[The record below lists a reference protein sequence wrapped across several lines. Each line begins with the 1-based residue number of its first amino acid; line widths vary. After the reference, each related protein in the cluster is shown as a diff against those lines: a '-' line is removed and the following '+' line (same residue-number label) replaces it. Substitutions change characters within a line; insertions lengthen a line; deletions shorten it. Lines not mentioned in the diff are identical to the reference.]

1 MMAVTHMIHVELNK
15 MQMKFKTSDEV
26 FSPMSIDKG
35 TMAMLTLADIKSH
48 DKVLDLG
55 CGYGVVGIYASKIV
69 EPQNVVMIDKDVEAI
84 RLAKENAILNE
95 VEGVQIIQS
104 EGFRNLNE
112 KGFTIILSN
121 PPYHEDFSVPKEF
134 IEKGFNRLHVG
145 GRIMM
150 VTKRR
155 KWYKNKLTSIFG
167 GCKIFE
173 VGGYYVF
180 RAEKRS
186 GKYANAK

>member
-155 KWYKNKLTSIFG
+155 EWYKNKLTSIFG

-180 RAEKRS
+180 HAEKRS

>member
-1 MMAVTHMIHVELNK
+1 MTGTHMIHAEINK
-15 MQMKFKTSDEV
+15 IQMKFMTSNKV
-26 FSPMSIDKG
+26 FSPMAIDKG
-35 TMAMLTLADIKSH
+35 TMAMLTLADINSH

-55 CGYGVVGIYASKIV
+55 CGYGVVGIYSSKIAG
-69 EPQNVVMIDKDVEAI
+69 PQNVVMIDIDEDAI
-84 RLAKENAILNE
+84 RLAKENVILNE

-134 IEKGFNRLHVG
+134 IEKGFNRLQVG

-150 VTKRR
+150 VTKR
-155 KWYKNKLTSIFG
+155 KEWYKNKLNSIFG
-167 GCKIFE
+167 GCKIYE
-173 VGGYYVF
+173 VDGYFVF

-186 GKYANAK
+186 EKYAKAK